1 MSSFT
6 SFDEKSSFII
16 LDFSYETDGKDVFNI
31 LFGEKNKC
39 NSLMRNI
46 DHIKYFNLSTNHL
59 QYSSFNSNQVQVF
72 RPIRNQ
78 ENIFRPIRHQE
89 NVERMMIFNY
99 LESRPESKN
108 LFCVVL
114 DEYFTLECLMSVF
127 DLLDRYLVDGV
138 KLMVVSKSNESH
150 TKVESRSYLNK
161 NYLFI
166 QYGRSGLNPSP
177 FLNIVSNLHC
187 YKDAK
192 DKAEKSD
199 HYKVGS
205 L

>member
-6 SFDEKSSFII
+6 SFDEKNSFII
-16 LDFSYETDGKDVFNI
+16 LDFSYETDGKEVFNI

-39 NSLMRNI
+39 NILMRNI

-59 QYSSFNSNQVQVF
+59 QYSSFNSNQVHVF

-78 ENIFRPIRHQE
+78 ENVFRPIRHQENVFRPIRHQE

-99 LESRPESKN
+99 IESRPESKN

-114 DEYFTLECLMSVF
+114 DEYFTLECVMSVF
-127 DLLDRYLVDGV
+127 DLLDRYLVAGV
-138 KLMVVSKSNESH
+138 KLMVVSKSNASNH
-150 TKVESRSYLNK
+150 TKVDSRSYLNK
-161 NYLFI
+161 NYLFV
-166 QYGRSGLNPSP
+166 QYGRI
-177 FLNIVSNLHC
+177 FLRF
-187 YKDAK
+187 
-192 DKAEKSD
+192 
-199 HYKVGS
+199 S